1 MIPRR
6 TLLATACLT
15 LPLLVSADGLV
26 VDKIYHPYVEPLE
39 RELEWRLVWQD
50 EQPGRADREQRQS
63 LAFGRAFGERW
74 FGEAYLVGAGSARES
89 LAVEAVE
96 LEAIRQLTEQ
106 GEYWADLGLLL
117 ELEKEF
123 GEDIWEAGA
132 GLLVEKELG
141 LWSLATNLVIAQEW
155 GADIDD
161 ELESRLAL
169 QARYRYARHFEPAL
183 EFHAGEDTRALGPAL
198 MGDIRLGMRRGLHWE
213 LGLLFGVDG
222 DSPDHSLR
230 VGVEYSF

>member
-1 MIPRR
+1 M
-6 TLLATACLT
+6 
-15 LPLLVSADGLV
+15 
-26 VDKIYHPYVEPLE
+26 
-39 RELEWRLVWQD
+39 
-50 EQPGRADREQRQS
+50 
-63 LAFGRAFGERW
+63 
-74 FGEAYLVGAGSARES
+74 YLVGAGSARQS

-123 GEDIWEAGA
+123 GTDIWEAGA
-132 GLLVEKELG
+132 GLLVEKEMG
-141 LWSLATNLVIAQEW
+141 TWSLATNLIIAQEW
-155 GADIDD
+155 GDDIDD

-183 EFHAGEDTRALGPAL
+183 EFHSGEDTRALGPAM
-198 MGDIRLGMRRGLHWE
+198 MGDIRLGIRRNLHWE

-222 DSPDHSLR
+222 DSPDHTVR
-230 VGVEYSF
+230 AGVEYSF